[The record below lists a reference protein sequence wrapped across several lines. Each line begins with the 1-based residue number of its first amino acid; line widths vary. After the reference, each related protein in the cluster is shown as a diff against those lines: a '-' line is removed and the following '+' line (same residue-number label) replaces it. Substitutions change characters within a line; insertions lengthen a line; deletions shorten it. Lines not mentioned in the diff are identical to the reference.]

1 MFKKSNFATVF
12 CMRPVTF
19 KTAAKLKNGRG
30 RAGVLSTPRG
40 DIQTPA
46 FVGVATKATVKG
58 VATETL
64 KELGLQTIIANTYHL
79 YLSPGEEI
87 VQKAGGVGKFMNWS
101 GPTMTD
107 SGGFQVF
114 SLGSGFGKKVSK
126 FGNEDAS
133 AELDSFAAGQQGD
146 ASESNSALAEE
157 ELSFRASTLARKE
170 SSSKA
175 RPVLYDEDLATSHG
189 KLAIVDEDGVTFTSH
204 LNGDM
209 HRFTPERSV
218 EIQHKLGADIF
229 FAFDECTEPTATYEY
244 QKAAMERTHRWAKRS
259 LAAHRQNI
267 EANNHQAIY
276 GIGQGGQFDDLRQ
289 ESARTIGDMG
299 FDGFGLGGS
308 FSKKYGEHS
317 LQSALNMLD
326 YLPSDMPVHGLGVGE
341 PEDIFLGA
349 EYGVDTFDCVIPTR
363 NGRSGTVFTENGSI
377 NIENRQYIE
386 DFSPLDPECVCPVC
400 QQYTKAYI
408 HHLFRSKEMLAPML
422 ASQHNIY
429 FLANLTERIRQSILN
444 GSFEQFRDSF
454 LDRYR
459 RA

>member
-1 MFKKSNFATVF
+1 MLAT
-12 CMRPVTF
+12 PH
-19 KTAAKLKNGRG
+19 
-30 RAGVLSTPRG
+30 G
-40 DIQTPA
+40 DIHTPA

-79 YLSPGEEI
+79 YLSPGDDI
-87 VQKAGGVGKFMNWS
+87 VEKAGGVGKFMRWE

-114 SLGSGFGKKVSK
+114 SLGTGFGKKVSK
-126 FGNEDAS
+126 FGQEEAAS
-133 AELDSFAAGQQGD
+133 AQTEQEFSEENGLEAHSAVSAGAARGPFRKKI
-146 ASESNSALAEE
+146 LAE
-157 ELSFRASTLARKE
+157 AT
-170 SSSKA
+170 
-175 RPVLYDEDLATSHG
+175 LYDAELATSHG

-267 EANNHQAIY
+267 DANNRQAIY

-363 NGRSGTVFTENGSI
+363 NGRSGTVFTENGPI

-386 DFSPLDPECVCPVC
+386 DFSPLDPECGCPVC
-400 QQYTKAYI
+400 APTSGAGYTKAYI

-429 FLANLTERIRQSILN
+429 FLAHLTERIRLSILSGN
-444 GSFEQFRDSF
+444 FEQFRDEF
-454 LDRYR
+454 LKKYKKGN
-459 RA
+459 